1 MRHIFSASALAL
13 FVSFSGV
20 SHAQEQAPG
29 SGPSPFSD
37 CGIGAALFPDI
48 HWAAVLSNVIWD
60 IGTTA
65 VTSATASPETC
76 NGAGAK
82 TAQFIFDN
90 YDRLNEETASG
101 GGEHTLAMMNSLG
114 CPSEQADSMTQS
126 IRSNMADVVAHPEYA
141 QWNQGQRAAMYY
153 QAVNRSAAS
162 QGCSA

>member
-1 MRHIFSASALAL
+1 MQRILPASMLALAI
-13 FVSFSGV
+13 SFSGLT
-20 SHAQEQAPG
+20 HAQEQAPG
-29 SGPSPFSD
+29 SGPNPFSD

-101 GGEHTLAMMNSLG
+101 GGEHTLAMLNILG
-114 CPSEQADSMTQS
+114 CPSDQAANMTQS
-126 IRSNMADVVAHPEYA
+126 IRGNMAGVVAHPEYA
-141 QWNQGQRAAMYY
+141 QWNQSQRAAMYY